1 MNESTPLPTRPTC
14 PITRSQTYK
23 QVPIGTIVRR
33 KFKNG
38 KWYEGEVTH
47 YNQTNKFY
55 MIKYCD
61 GDTEDYSH
69 SEMKEYRKP
78 KQHYR
83 KTGPSKCY
91 LLKKFDKRY
100 SSSQQKLLQTLS
112 NEIISDKEHR
122 FSSSISLTNSRQNV
136 MNSHLQ
142 QADAYGMMN

>member
-1 MNESTPLPTRPTC
+1 MCWDQQGHQMKPEEVVNESTPLPTRPTG
-14 PITRSQTYK
+14 PVTRSQTYK
-23 QVPIGTIVRR
+23 QEPIGTIVLR

-55 MIKYCD
+55 KIKYRD

-69 SEMKEYRKP
+69 SEMKQYRKP

-91 LLKKFDKRY
+91 LLK
-100 SSSQQKLLQTLS
+100 
-112 NEIISDKEHR
+112 N
-122 FSSSISLTNSRQNV
+122 
-136 MNSHLQ
+136 
-142 QADAYGMMN
+142 